1 MSDLLD
7 KAHADAVLALLSAAV
22 DSHISVFDG
31 KVPEPFPDVK
41 ANPWVLVY
49 FSPGWPV
56 DGAANTLDGNA
67 ATYVQRIWTH
77 STAAT
82 AAAARAVAGQVRAAL
97 LNVRPVVTGRA
108 TWPIRWE
115 DGNPPNR
122 DETLGFLVMDQVD
135 VWKLQTA
142 PG

>member
-1 MSDLLD
+1 MPDLLD
-7 KAHADAVLALLSAAV
+7 KAHADAVLALLSAGV

-31 KVPEPFPDVK
+31 KVPDPTPTV
-41 ANPWVLVY
+41 ATNPWVLVY
-49 FSPGWPV
+49 FSAGWPV

-97 LNVRPVVTGRA
+97 LNVRPVVTGRT
-108 TWPIRWE
+108 TWPIRWD